1 MKTRPGASQQTP
13 YSNPLKAWAAVT
25 TGSFAASRKFDA
37 PTHSAQYQLPLFP
50 EGSFP
55 NRFVADRGAELL
67 TTFSDESGWVH
78 EIDETPSNLHFVK
91 ARDAG
96 KARRQLAAIRSENRM
111 RNRDLEKCAR
121 TIHAEVLR
129 GGQQ

>member
-1 MKTRPGASQQTP
+1 MKTRNGASHQSI
-13 YSNPLKAWAAVT
+13 YSNPLKAWAAAT
-25 TGSFAASRKFDA
+25 TGSFAASRRLDA
-37 PTHSAQYQLPLFP
+37 PTHSAQHQLPLFP
-50 EGSFP
+50 EHAFP
-55 NRFVADRGAELL
+55 NRFIADRGAELL

-78 EIDETPSNLHFVK
+78 EIDESRPDLHLVK
-91 ARDAG
+91 TRDPG

-121 TIHAEVLR
+121 TIHAEMLR